1 MFFLIQIFQFGML
14 TNGASAEIVNLPDW
28 VLNLYYFWIDKKIS
42 DDEFVNAI
50 NYLEDK
56 KIIELI
62 MHKEYDTKSNFLLS
76 ILQLEEFNSES
87 EFGSCTSEW
96 YITGYF
102 VPVEADYSGKLID
115 VTVNDENKQYVAEF
129 VDAVRIEG
137 WGRTN
142 SGNYLGW
149 YDDSYHLN
157 DTPLDSHDNP
167 LIAGMIAV
175 DTSLIKHG
183 SDVLIPTLPNPWDS
197 MVFSAMDVGPAIVGK
212 HIDVF
217 TGEGLDAEN
226 ETFRI
231 TDYDN
236 KVCVKN

>member
-1 MFFLIQIFQFGML
+1 MVQQSIWIGITIAVFFVGIGVSYAIF
-14 TNGASAEIVNLPDW
+14 S
-28 VLNLYYFWIDKKIS
+28 S
-42 DDEFVNAI
+42 
-50 NYLEDK
+50 
-56 KIIELI
+56 ELQQ
-62 MHKEYDTKSNFLLS
+62 EKSN
-76 ILQLEEFNSES
+76 LEN
-87 EFGSCTSEW
+87 EFGSCTSDW

-115 VTVNDENKQYVAEF
+115 VTVNGENKQYATDF
-129 VDAVRIEG
+129 VDVVRIEG

-142 SGNYLGW
+142 SGDYLGW
-149 YDDSYHLN
+149 YNDSYHLN

-183 SDVLIPTLPNPWDS
+183 SDVLIPTLPKPWDS
-197 MVFSAMDVGPAIVGK
+197 IVFSAMDVGPAIVGK

-217 TGEGLDAEN
+217 TGEGLTAEN

-231 TDYDN
+231 TDYNN
-236 KVCVKN
+236 KVCVKK